1 MCNGK
6 QLKAILRHMV
16 ARAGGTNKAADLCGS
31 PSSELS
37 LWTNDESNRFIP
49 VDHLLQLDARVG
61 DLFLKEFARLRG
73 YELVAGAANAGEG
86 ASIIRSIAELSRESG
101 QLEFTTLEAIE
112 DNHLTPAERRRIQD
126 CIAPVKDKIGQLES
140 AIQ

>member
-37 LWTNDESNRFIP
+37 LWTSDESNRFIP

-73 YELVAGAANAGEG
+73 YELIANNMPSEG

-101 QLEFTTLEAIE
+101 QLEYTTLEAIE

>member
-73 YELVAGAANAGEG
+73 YELIAIEEQPNA
-86 ASIIRSIAELSRESG
+86 SPTVIKSIAELSRTTGE
-101 QLEFTTLEAIE
+101 LEYTTLEAIE

-126 CIAPVKDKIGQLES
+126 CIAPVKDRISQLES